1 MKNNDD
7 KPSPIAETI
16 IEKPKQRLDNG
27 PASNSRKLNSTAFVE
42 SMASKSH
49 SNFANNTS
57 ENNISV
63 SSSEDLKPGCIINQR
78 FRLQKRIGQ
87 GGMGTIFLAV
97 DCRKEELGDSD
108 PYTAIKFLNSDL
120 HDSMEAIVA
129 LQREAKKSQTLSHPN
144 IVTVYDFD
152 RQDALVFLSMEY
164 LRGESFDRYI
174 SRSTDSKESIQ
185 QRIEYIVMMGQGLA
199 YAHQEGFVHAD
210 FKPAN
215 VFLTKQGQVK
225 VLDFGIAQV
234 ARTTQKAHTNSLART
249 NPEIDQN
256 QDSLFDPANLGAT
269 TPSYASLEMLEGQ
282 RPLPCDDVYA
292 LAVVAYELLSGKH
305 PFLSDGDPL
314 TAQQAYKN
322 SSIATPIQGVSKHH
336 MSVIYKGLSFKRCD
350 RYDNANEFI
359 NALKPK
365 VSVSYT
371 VISVISLLVLI
382 ILISWGVNMYKA
394 DAMIGFNNLSDSMAT
409 VIDTIKTADEIFSEG
424 DIDQAH
430 KLYVQAWESR
440 FDHVNAD
447 SRDHF
452 KLKIILDR
460 RVNDVILDLISRTKT
475 KNIDPYA
482 LMQLELALEFLRKDD
497 LGTIDDEI
505 DRALKRIKIE
515 LEHK

>member
-1 MKNNDD
+1 MKDNDD
-7 KPSPIAETI
+7 KPSSIAETI
-16 IEKPKQRLDNG
+16 IEKPKQRLDED
-27 PASNSRKLNSTAFVE
+27 SENSSKKLINTGFAKSL
-42 SMASKSH
+42 ASKSYL
-49 SNFANNTS
+49 NRTS
-57 ENNISV
+57 E
-63 SSSEDLKPGCIINQR
+63 SSAPASSIEDLKPGSVINQR

-97 DCRKEELGDSD
+97 DCRKEELHDSD

-120 HDSMEAIVA
+120 HDSVEAIVA

-174 SRSTDSKESIQ
+174 SRSTDSKDSIQ
-185 QRIEYIVMMGQGLA
+185 KRIEYIVLMGQGLA

-234 ARTTQKAHTNSLART
+234 TRTSQVTCTNQ
-249 NPEIDQN
+249 EIGQT
-256 QDSLFDPANLGAT
+256 QDSLFDPASLGAT
-269 TPSYASLEMLEGQ
+269 TPSYASFEMLEGQ
-282 RPLPCDDVYA
+282 RPIPCDDVYA
-292 LAVVAYELLSGKH
+292 LAVVAYELLSGNH
-305 PFLSDGDPL
+305 PFLSNDKPL

-322 SSIATPIQGVSKHH
+322 SSIVAPIRGVSKQH
-336 MSVIYKGLSFKRCD
+336 MSVIYKGLSFKRDD

-365 VSVSYT
+365 VSVSY
-371 VISVISLLVLI
+371 SVISLITLLVLT
-382 ILISWGVNMYKA
+382 ILISWGISMYKA
-394 DAMIGFNNLSDSMAT
+394 DAMVGFNDLPDSMAP
-409 VIDTIKTADEIFSEG
+409 VIETIKTADEIFEEG

-440 FDHVNAD
+440 FNHAQTN

-460 RVNDVILDLISRTKT
+460 RVNNVILDLISRSKT
-475 KNIDPYA
+475 DNIDPYT

-497 LGTIDDEI
+497 LGTMDDEI
-505 DRALKRIKIE
+505 DLTLKRIKLE